1 MSSGPLPGGAGERIT
16 RKSGSNLA
24 LSFICL
30 PKEQRQAMSTFYAF
44 CRTVDDVVDE
54 TTALLPMRQARLHK
68 WRDDIGAI
76 YHGTP
81 EQPLAKELAPVVRK
95 YLIPPEPLLEILD
108 GVEMDLTK
116 DRYDT
121 FEELR
126 KYCYGVASAVGLV
139 SINIF
144 CCQTRAARDYAIA
157 LGMAFQ
163 LTNILRDVAY
173 DLQRFGRIYLPRSE
187 WETFG
192 VKEEDFRRP
201 NLTPGM
207 ARLLRMQYFRARHY
221 FEKADRLLP
230 ESDRPQLSAALL
242 MTGVYRDLLEKIRR
256 RNFEVLKG
264 PIKLSRWE
272 KLMALRRGQKLLKRK
287 VAPRRPPARIA
298 VIGGGYAGCAA
309 AFSLAREGHLVD
321 LIEAK
326 PQLGGRAHS
335 YREAKTG
342 TILDNGQHILMGC
355 YHRTLEMVEE
365 MGNLD
370 RLDRHDRLDL
380 HFVSPKKG
388 RTILRA
394 SRLPPPFHLLA
405 GLFGFRELSWLD
417 RWAILH
423 LPRRAQSHPPKQGET
438 VQAWLERVGQTPGS
452 IRALWEPFCLA
463 ALNAPIQLADSCL
476 FWEVTRRG
484 LFGTSQDAAIYL
496 DKDGLSGL
504 LSPEFNAFLNS
515 AEGRVRTVTPV
526 EELRYDEIHQ
536 QVEAVKFKD
545 GTEEKF
551 DLVVLAVPWTPAAK
565 MIPQV
570 DRASQLAAML
580 KPGPI
585 LGIHLWT
592 DRPLTPDLITG
603 FLDSPLHWV
612 FDRTSTLPPGS
623 SGYLYAA
630 VISAVTDL
638 IDQTGKY
645 LVELILGEIQR
656 MVPESREAKVTHHV
670 VYKSRD
676 ATFWGQ
682 PGMPLARPGPV
693 TSVENLFLAG
703 DWTETGLPAT
713 IEGAVVSGYQAA
725 SAVG

>member
-1 MSSGPLPGGAGERIT
+1 MSSGPLPGGTGERIT

-44 CRTVDDVVDE
+44 CRVVDDVVDE
-54 TTALLPMRQARLHK
+54 TTAPLPIRQARLHK
-68 WRDDIGAI
+68 WRDDIRAI

-81 EQPLAKELAPVVRK
+81 EQPLAKELAPVVRQ

-116 DRYDT
+116 DRYES

-187 WETFG
+187 WEIFG

-201 NLTPGM
+201 NPTPGM

-230 ESDRPQLSAALL
+230 EADRPHLSAALL

-272 KLMALRRGQKLLKRK
+272 KLMALRRGQKLLKK
-287 VAPRRPPARIA
+287 EVAPRRPPSRIA

-342 TILDNGQHILMGC
+342 TVIDNGQHILMGC
-355 YHRTLEMVEE
+355 YHRTLEMVAE

-370 RLDRHDRLDL
+370 RLERHDRLDL

-388 RTILRA
+388 RTILR
-394 SRLPPPFHLLA
+394 SSPLPPPFHLLG
-405 GLFGFRELSWLD
+405 GLFGFQELSWLD
-417 RWAILH
+417 RWAILN
-423 LPRRAQSHPPKQGET
+423 LPGRAQGTPPKQGET
-438 VQAWLERVGQTPGS
+438 VQAWLERVRQTPGA
-452 IRALWEPFCLA
+452 IRALWEPYCLA

-504 LSPEFNAFLNS
+504 LSPELSAFLES
-515 AEGRVRTVTPV
+515 AEGRVRLTAPV
-526 EELRYDEIHQ
+526 EELKYDEIHRH
-536 QVEAVKFKD
+536 VEMVKFKN
-545 GTEEKF
+545 GSEEKY

-565 MIPQV
+565 MIPAI
-570 DRASQLAAML
+570 DRASQLAGML
-580 KPGPI
+580 KAGPI
-585 LGIHLWT
+585 LGVHLWT
-592 DRPLTPDLITG
+592 DRPLTRDLITG
-603 FLDSPLHWV
+603 FLDSPLHWL
-612 FDRTSTLPPGS
+612 FDRTSTLPVGS
-623 SGYLYAA
+623 SGHLYAA

-645 LVELILGEIQR
+645 LVELIMEEIQR
-656 MVPESREAKVTHHV
+656 MIPESREAKVTHHV

-676 ATFWGQ
+676 ATFWGP

-713 IEGAVVSGYQAA
+713 IEGAVLSGFKAA
-725 SAVG
+725 DAVG

>member
-1 MSSGPLPGGAGERIT
+1 MSSGPLPGGTGERIT

-30 PKEQRQAMSTFYAF
+30 PKEQRQAMSVFYAF
-44 CRTVDDVVDE
+44 CRVVDDVVDE
-54 TTALLPMRQARLHK
+54 TTAPLPMRQARLHK
-68 WRDDIGAI
+68 WRDDIRAI

-81 EQPLAKELAPVVRK
+81 EQPLAKELAPVVRQ

-173 DLQRFGRIYLPRSE
+173 DLQRFGRIYLPREE
-187 WETFG
+187 WKTFG
-192 VKEEDFRRP
+192 VTEEDFRRP
-201 NLTPGM
+201 NPTPGM

-230 ESDRPQLSAALL
+230 EADRPHLSAALL

-272 KLMALRRGQKLLKRK
+272 KLMALRRGQRALKK
-287 VAPRRPPARIA
+287 QVSPRRAPARIA

-355 YHRTLEMVEE
+355 YHRTLEMVAE

-394 SRLPPPFHLLA
+394 SPLPPPFHLLA
-405 GLFGFRELSWLD
+405 GLFGFQELTWLD
-417 RWAILH
+417 RWAILN
-423 LPRRAQSHPPKQGET
+423 LPGRAQSQPPKQGET
-438 VQAWLERVGQTPGS
+438 VQAWLERVHQTPGS

-484 LFGTSQDAAIYL
+484 LFGSSRDAAIYL

-504 LSPEFNAFLNS
+504 LSPELNAFLTS
-515 AEGRVRTVTPV
+515 AEGRVRTASPV

-536 QVEAVKFKD
+536 RVEVVKFKD
-545 GTEEKF
+545 GTEEKY
-551 DLVVLAVPWTPAAK
+551 DVVVLAVPWTPAAK
-565 MIPQV
+565 MIPSV

-585 LGIHLWT
+585 LGVHLWT

-623 SGYLYAA
+623 SGHLYAA

-645 LVELILGEIQR
+645 LVDLILGEIQR

-703 DWTETGLPAT
+703 DWTATGLPAT
-713 IEGAVVSGYQAA
+713 IEGAVLSGFRAA
-725 SAVG
+725 AAVG

>member
-1 MSSGPLPGGAGERIT
+1 MSSQPLPGGTGERIT

-30 PKEQRQAMSTFYAF
+30 PKEQRRAMSTFYAF

-54 TTALLPMRQARLHK
+54 TTAPLPMRQARLHK
-68 WRDDIGAI
+68 WRDDIAAL

-95 YLIPPEPLLEILD
+95 YLIPPEPLLQILD

-116 DRYDT
+116 SRYET
-121 FEELR
+121 FAELG

-187 WETFG
+187 WEVFG
-192 VKEEDFRRP
+192 VQEKDFQGP
-201 NLTPGM
+201 HLTPGLN
-207 ARLLRMQYFRARHY
+207 RLLRMQYFRARHY

-230 ESDRPQLSAALL
+230 EADRPHLSAALL

-256 RNFEVLKG
+256 KNFDVLKG

-272 KLMALRRGQKLLKRK
+272 KLLALRRGQKLLKKK
-287 VAPRRPPARIA
+287 VLPRRLPARIA

-326 PQLGGRAHS
+326 PLLGGRAHS

-355 YHRTLEMVEE
+355 YHETLALVAE

-370 RLDRHDRLDL
+370 RLERHDRLDL

-388 RTILRA
+388 QTVLR
-394 SRLPPPFHLLA
+394 SSPLPPPFHLLT
-405 GLFGFRELSWLD
+405 GLFGFRELGWLD
-417 RWAILH
+417 RWAILR
-423 LPRRAQSHPPKQGET
+423 LPGRARSSPPKQGET
-438 VQAWLERVGQTPGS
+438 VQAWLERVRQTPGS
-452 IRALWEPFCLA
+452 VRALWEPFCLA
-463 ALNAPIQLADSCL
+463 ALNAPIQLADACL

-504 LSPEFNAFLNS
+504 LSPELNAFIES
-515 AEGRVRTVTPV
+515 AEGRICLASPV
-526 EELRYDEIHQ
+526 EELQYDEIHQ
-536 QVEAVKFKD
+536 QVEKVRFKD
-545 GTEEKF
+545 GSVEKF

-565 MIPQV
+565 LIPNV

-585 LGIHLWT
+585 LGVHLWT
-592 DRPLTPDLITG
+592 DRPLTPGLITG

-623 SGYLYAA
+623 NGYLYAA

-645 LVELILGEIQR
+645 LVELIMGEIQK

-676 ATFWGQ
+676 ATFWGP

-713 IEGAVVSGYQAA
+713 IEGAVVSGFQAA
-725 SAVG
+725 HAVG